1 MSKRVQTIGKHV
13 ARYGLVVVLLW
24 VGGMK
29 FTAHEAKGSGR
40 WWRIARSWPPKS
52 PSTDRRMYSIGLTH
66 ARPRANHRCRGRG
79 RLSGFR
85 YGPESS
91 ERGTRCAAVR
101 IRAVVIIM
109 LNRNLLGERDR

>member
-1 MSKRVQTIGKHV
+1 MSKRVPTIGKHV

-29 FTAHEAKGSGR
+29 FTAHEAERSGR
-40 WWRIARSWPPKS
+40 WWRIARSWPSKS
-52 PSTDRRMYSIGLTH
+52 PSTDRRMHSIGLTH
-66 ARPRANHRCRGRG
+66 ARPRANHQCRARG

-91 ERGTRCAAVR
+91 ERGIRCAAAR
-101 IRAVVIIM
+101 IRAVGII
-109 LNRNLLGERDR
+109 LLQRNLLGERGR